1 MGWFSISPF
10 SFLRNTCC
18 SRIHFNTQA
27 SNTKWITKGIE
38 HKGLCAGWTFLSSK
52 TWNLK
57 SSKNLTLSEQ
67 QDPTSGKFHTWPS
80 QVAHS
85 QNTGSLKIWY
95 KITFRRGGQGGDETE
110 WISCLDLISISEGSL
125 SMQIFPKWKTKTQNT
140 SVLKPCGFQM
150 DTHCH
155 HSWFCFNP

>member
-1 MGWFSISPF
+1 MGLFAISSF
-10 SFLRNTCC
+10 SFPRNTCC

-27 SNTKWITKGIE
+27 SNTEWITKGIE

-80 QVAHS
+80 WVARS

-95 KITFRRGGQGGDETE
+95 KITFRRGAQGGDETE

-125 SMQIFPKWKTKTQNT
+125 SMQIFPNWKTKTQNT
-140 SVLKPCGFQM
+140 SVLKPCRFQM
-150 DTHCH
+150 DSHCH